1 MRYNELMNP
10 QLIYEDIYE
19 NFELSEADNN
29 IIKEIDEI
37 DLLFKKHTEK
47 QITSRSETIKLIEEK
62 NLDDRFNL
70 NWLLGQNL
78 WKVLYV
84 FLICL
89 ILSGCFILLFTGF
102 SLSGKLEGL
111 DKEEDSYNEGN
122 DATTNPNNNN
132 NKRGAEKK

>member
-1 MRYNELMNP
+1 M
-10 QLIYEDIYE
+10 
-19 NFELSEADNN
+19 
-29 IIKEIDEI
+29 
-37 DLLFKKHTEK
+37 LFKKHTEK